1 LIKVLFSLVI
11 CFTFSFAILY
21 EESFNPLDEKVLAE
35 LNIENSFLKDEKLQQ
50 IYNKMLDKSQN
61 NYINKFEE
69 ASYLI
74 PQIKSVLKQNGIPDV
89 FLFMAMAESNFKSK
103 TKSWVG
109 AKGIWQF
116 MPATGKI
123 YGLDSSLYIDERL
136 DVIKSTQA
144 AAQYLKRLYG
154 IFGKWYLATLA
165 YNCGEGRVV
174 EAIVRSTL
182 DMYVEQHPE
191 EKNSKKV
198 KKYRKIISLYT
209 KRKTGFTPV
218 YRAYK
223 EIKTWGITP
232 SLEKLLHEQ
241 KDLERQYL
249 PKESRRYLRKIIAL
263 AMMSNRDYLF
273 SKKADYIF
281 NMGVNSP
288 LVEVDVKHNYSLK
301 DIAKVIDMPYDTLKL
316 INGHIKYDYVPA
328 NTHRT
333 KLYIP
338 YDKLLTFNENVDK
351 FKKAKPED
359 IKFFTT
365 YRVKKGDTLSH
376 IARKFHISVKQLKK
390 LNKLKSSRLRINQK
404 LVFYAPK
411 GVKKKR
417 YSKRKSNKKRVSKKI
432 VHIVKSGD
440 TLSAISRKYGV
451 PYGKIKKVNHLKS
464 NALKLKQRLIIPKV

>member
-1 LIKVLFSLVI
+1 LIKILISLI
-11 CFTFSFAILY
+11 FFYAISFASLY
-21 EESFNPLDEKVLAE
+21 EETFNPLDEKVLAE
-35 LNIENSFLKDEKLQQ
+35 LNIENSFLKDQKLQD
-50 IYNKMLDKSQN
+50 IYNKMLNKSQN
-61 NYINKFEE
+61 NYINKFEQ

-74 PQIKSVLKQNGIPDV
+74 PQIKSVLKQNNIPDV
-89 FLFMAMAESNFKSK
+89 FLFMAMAESGFKTK

-116 MPATGKI
+116 MPETGKI

-136 DVIKSTQA
+136 DIIKSTQA
-144 AAQYLKRLYG
+144 ATQYLKRLYG

-182 DMYVEQHPE
+182 DLYVKEHPE

-198 KKYRKIISLYT
+198 QKYRKIVSNYMQ
-209 KRKTGFTPV
+209 RKTGFTPV
-218 YRAYK
+218 YKAYK
-223 EIKTWGITP
+223 ELKTWDITP
-232 SLEKLLHEQ
+232 SLEDLLHEQ
-241 KDLERQYL
+241 DNLDRQYL

-281 NMGVNSP
+281 NLGVNSP
-288 LVEVDVKHNYSLK
+288 LVEVNLKHDSSLK
-301 DIAKVIDMPYDTLKL
+301 DIAKVLNMPYDTLKL
-316 INGHIKYDYVPA
+316 INGHIKYDFIPA

-338 YDKLLTFNENVDK
+338 YNKLLTYNENINN

-365 YRVKKGDTLSH
+365 YRVKKGDTLSQ
-376 IARKFHISVKQLKK
+376 IARRFNISVKQLKK
-390 LNKLKSSRLRINQK
+390 FNRLKSSRLKINQK
-404 LVFYAPK
+404 LVFYAK
-411 GVKKKR
+411 KSKKYKKTKSYRKKR
-417 YSKRKSNKKRVSKKI
+417 SHKKI

-440 TLSAISRKYGV
+440 TLSAISKKYGV
-451 PYGKIKKVNHLKS
+451 PYSKIKKRNNLKS
-464 NALKLKQRLIIPKV
+464 NALKLKQRLIIPNV